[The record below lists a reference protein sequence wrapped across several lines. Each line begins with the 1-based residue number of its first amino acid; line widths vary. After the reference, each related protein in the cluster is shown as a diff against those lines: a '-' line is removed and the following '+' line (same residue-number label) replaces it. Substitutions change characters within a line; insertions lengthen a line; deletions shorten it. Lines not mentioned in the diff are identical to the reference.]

1 MKTVKQAFVYAIAY
15 EFILVCLFFAFGYIQ
30 GSSHDHTNL
39 IGSLVFM
46 LHFPGIYLMKSLHYF
61 YDGYTAIRYLTMVI
75 SVGVVQ
81 WFLLCLCYLLLS
93 KKIERKNAS

>member
-1 MKTVKQAFVYAIAY
+1 MTYRRPRH
-15 EFILVCLFFAFGYIQ
+15 FAVASCPLDWHYIQ